1 MSRRCLPGCKR
12 AAVLALVLACLW
24 PCRAGAQDTELVVS
38 AAASLTDV
46 MRELA
51 DRYRAE
57 TGVILRIN
65 SAGSNT
71 LARQIVEGAG
81 VDVFLSADEAQMD
94 IVEGAGRVVAGTRTD
109 VLLNTLVVVV
119 PAGGEERARLSTPGD
134 LAGPGVRRVAMG
146 NPASVPAGVYGR
158 QWLESLGLWA
168 RVAPRVVSLPTV
180 RAALAAVEE
189 GRVDAG
195 IVYATDARSTTA
207 VRVAMTVPV
216 AGAPRI
222 VYPAAAIRGAH
233 EARAATLVRWLHG
246 EAAME
251 IFRRA
256 GFRPAAPRQ

>member
-1 MSRRCLPGCKR
+1 MPSRCLPGCKR

-51 DRYRAE
+51 ARYRAE

-65 SAGSNT
+65 SGGSNT

-94 IVEGAGRVVAGTRTD
+94 VVERADRLVPGTRSD
-109 VLLNTLVVVV
+109 VLSNGLVVIV
-119 PAGGEERARLSTPGD
+119 PAGGAAGAQVSAPAD
-134 LAGPGVRRVAMG
+134 LAGPGIRRIAMG

-180 RAALAAVEE
+180 RAALAAVQE

-195 IVYATDARSTTA
+195 LVYATDARTTTA
-207 VRVAMTVPV
+207 VRVAMEVPV
-216 AGAPRI
+216 AEAPRI

-233 EARAATLVRWLHG
+233 EAAAAALVRWLHD

-256 GFRPAAPRQ
+256 GFRPAAPRR